1 MPATG
6 LRPIG
11 TETEGHPTLAADT
24 PQGVTRPSGQ
34 MQSQVAFKERSP
46 KVQNHLLTRHVARRW
61 VRHQARLQ
69 RHAMKEVEDSLD
81 VVKPHRCELHL
92 H

>member
-1 MPATG
+1 
-6 LRPIG
+6 
-11 TETEGHPTLAADT
+11 
-24 PQGVTRPSGQ
+24 
-34 MQSQVAFKERSP
+34 
-46 KVQNHLLTRHVARRW
+46 LLTRHVARRW

-81 VVKPHRCELHL
+81 VVKPRRCELHL